1 MSAQSHANEEP
12 TPALRPMTLDP
23 KTPRVLEWPH
33 DSHLWTWKQIAFYV
47 LKHLRSAAPLTKL
60 YELIETHPRTKGLAH
75 WQAKVRQ
82 QLQAGP
88 EFVRVADGTWGLS
101 SQYKPAEIARYARS
115 RRKRWP
121 LLGKRETPSK

>member
-1 MSAQSHANEEP
+1 
-12 TPALRPMTLDP
+12 MTSDP
-23 KTPRVLEWPH
+23 KKPRVLEWPH
-33 DSHLWTWKQIAFYV
+33 DSHLWSWKQIVHHV
-47 LKHLRSAAPLTKL
+47 LKHLRSEAPLTEL
-60 YELIETHPRTKGLAH
+60 YKLIETHPRTKGLAH

-101 SQYKPAEIARYARS
+101 SQYKQEEIAQFARS

-121 LLGKRETPSK
+121 LLGKRETKEK